1 MRPALLI
8 GALVIAAQGALAQDV
23 GRETGFPIPRFVS
36 LKSQEANIRRGPGFD
51 HRIDWVFQR
60 RGMPLRVVA
69 EYDVWRK
76 VEDIDGEGGWIHATL
91 LSGVRTV
98 IVTENVSLLDRPDPR
113 GRAVAQVEPQVVAQ
127 LEGCEGDWC
136 AVNVGDVQGWAVRDV
151 FWGVPE
157 E

>member
-1 MRPALLI
+1 MRTVLILL
-8 GALVIAAQGALAQDV
+8 ACLLCANGALAQDI

-36 LKSQEANIRRGPGFD
+36 LKAQTANIRRGPGLD

-91 LSGVRTV
+91 ISGTRTV
-98 IVTENVSLLDRPDPR
+98 IVTEDISLLERPDPR
-113 GRAVAQVEPQVVAQ
+113 GRAVAHIEAQVVAQ
-127 LEGCEGDWC
+127 LEGCEDEWC
-136 AVNVGDVQGWAVRDV
+136 SVSVDDVQGWAVRRV

-157 E
+157 